1 MNTAGGKSGSTLHA
15 GLAIDGGRLFELQDT
30 DLASVPV
37 RFGLGDNYPNPFNPV
52 TKISFEL
59 PTSSRVRLRI
69 FDVRGNE
76 VRTLVSGEM
85 PFGSHTVTWN
95 GADDH
100 GRAVS
105 SGVYFYRIE
114 AEGFAATQKMM
125 LVK

>member
-1 MNTAGGKSGSTLHA
+1 VTGSIGGALQASM
-15 GLAIDGGRLFELQDT
+15 AIDGDESFQLQDT

-37 RFGLGDNYPNPFNPV
+37 RFSLGNNYPNPFNPI
-52 TKISFEL
+52 TKISFDV
-59 PTSSRVRLRI
+59 PTSSRVVLRI
-69 FDVRGNE
+69 YDVRGNE
-76 VRTLVSGEM
+76 IRTLVSGVM

-95 GADDH
+95 GADGR

-114 AEGFAATQKMM
+114 AEGFAATHKMM